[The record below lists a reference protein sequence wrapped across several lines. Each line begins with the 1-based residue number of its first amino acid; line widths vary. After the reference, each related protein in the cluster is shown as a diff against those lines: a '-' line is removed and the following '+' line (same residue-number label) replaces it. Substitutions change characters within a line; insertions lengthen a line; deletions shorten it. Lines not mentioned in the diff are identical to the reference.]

1 MRLMMTSAQVVEVTV
16 TTSDNST
23 FQDYTH
29 PYDQTTRS
37 NVTPGFK
44 PFPIVVEL
52 VDASNIV
59 QQV

>member
-1 MRLMMTSAQVVEVTV
+1 MTSAQVVEVTV

-29 PYDQTTRS
+29 PHDQTTRS
-37 NVTPGFK
+37 NVTPGFT